1 MGKSHRDNHA
11 ARKKRGPEAFAK
23 KAERRA
29 ADIGH
34 KKCLACGT
42 NTRVSKLED
51 GLCPV
56 CRGRLGLPIT
66 TGQAPD

>member
-29 ADIGH
+29 DP
-34 KKCLACGT
+34 KKPKCNLCGT
-42 NTRVSKLED
+42 PVRGHTLTAGVCQNCLKLQIE
-51 GLCPV
+51 
-56 CRGRLGLPIT
+56 T
-66 TGQAPD
+66 AP